1 VQDCSAAVDIADIC
15 AAAGVGSAVASA
27 DSADAVVALGLGAIV
42 AVIVANTAHHEVAV
56 QNREDLL
63 LENF

>member
-1 VQDCSAAVDIADIC
+1 MIRGLLI
-15 AAAGVGSAVASA
+15 
-27 DSADAVVALGLGAIV
+27 AVVALGLGAIV